1 MTVRIV
7 TDSSCDL
14 PQAMADALGI
24 RIVPL
29 SVRFGDTEY
38 IDRTTI
44 TATEFCQSVRRLPHC
59 LRPQPPRLVPSRK
72 PTEALLQK
80 AQLPLWS

>member
-44 TATEFCQSVRRLPHC
+44 TATEKFSAPGELEVLGGPGGDAGTSAGTA
-59 LRPQPPRLVPSRK
+59 PKIKPPPG
-72 PTEALLQK
+72 Q
-80 AQLPLWS
+80 